1 MDKPLLP
8 DNEKARLG
16 ALKALNILD
25 TQSEESLDRVTRL
38 AQYLFDVPIA
48 LISLVDEHR
57 QWFKSC
63 IGVNVRETPRD
74 ISFCGHAILDDEPL
88 VICDAL
94 DDPRFADNPLVLNT
108 PNIRFYAGYPIKLT
122 DGMCIGTLCIID
134 IKPRQFST
142 EDTQALKDLALITQ
156 REISIQQLA
165 TRDEL
170 TNIPNRRG
178 FILMAER
185 YLDLCIRQQLN
196 AIVIFI
202 DLDSFKPINDLYGH
216 AEGDRVLHLF
226 AKVISSSCRKSDL
239 FGRFGGDE
247 FVLLLTQ
254 LTLSECQLLLSR
266 IKASASNLHESLANV
281 DTFSFSF
288 GIAEFDPKQ
297 PLELEQ
303 LLQIADADMYKNKA
317 AKKAGLPF

>member
-1 MDKPLLP
+1 MDKPLFP
-8 DNEKARLG
+8 DNEDVRLA
-16 ALKALNILD
+16 ALRALNILD

-38 AQYLFDVPIA
+38 AKYLFDVPIS
-48 LISLVDEHR
+48 LISLVDEDR

-63 IGVNVRETPRD
+63 IGLDVKETSRD
-74 ISFCGHAILDDEPL
+74 ISFCGHAILDDNPL

-94 DDPRFADNPLVLNT
+94 NDPRFADNPLVLNA
-108 PNIRFYAGYPIKLT
+108 PNIRFYAGYPIKLSN
-122 DGMCIGTLCIID
+122 GLCIGTLCIID
-134 IKPRQFST
+134 IKPREFSS

-156 REISIQQLA
+156 REISITQLA

-185 YLDLCIRQQLN
+185 YLDLCIRQQLR

-202 DLDSFKPINDLYGH
+202 DLDSFKPINDKYGH
-216 AEGDRVLHLF
+216 AEGDRVLNLF
-226 AKVISSSCRKSDL
+226 ASVISSSCRKSDL

-254 LTLSECQLLLSR
+254 VTLNECQLLISR
-266 IKASASNLHESLANV
+266 IEESACKLNESLPMIA
-281 DTFSFSF
+281 TFSFSF
-288 GIAEFDPKQ
+288 GVAEFDPQQ
-297 PLELEQ
+297 PLELEE

-317 AKKAGLPF
+317 AKKAS

>member
-1 MDKPLLP
+1 MDKPLLS
-8 DNEKARLG
+8 DNEDVRLA

-38 AQYLFDVPIA
+38 AKYLFDVPIS
-48 LISLVDEHR
+48 LISLVDEDR

-63 IGVNVRETPRD
+63 IGLDVKETPRD

-108 PNIRFYAGYPIKLT
+108 PKIRFYAGYPIKLSE
-122 DGMCIGTLCIID
+122 GVRIGTLCIID
-134 IKPRQFST
+134 IKPRDFSS

-156 REISIQQLA
+156 REISIMQLA

-178 FILMAER
+178 FTLMAER
-185 YLDLCIRQQLN
+185 YLDLCIRQQLS

-202 DLDSFKPINDLYGH
+202 DLDSFKPINDKYGH
-216 AEGDRVLHLF
+216 AEGDRVLQLF
-226 AKVISSSCRKSDL
+226 ASILGTLCRKSDL

-254 LTLSECQLLLSR
+254 VTLSEYQLLISR
-266 IKASASNLHESLANV
+266 IKERAATLNVSLPSATTL
-281 DTFSFSF
+281 SFSF
-288 GIAEFDPKQ
+288 GVAEFNPRQ
-297 PLELEQ
+297 PLELEE
-303 LLQIADADMYKNKA
+303 LLQIADVDMYKNKA
-317 AKKAGLPF
+317 AKKAC

>member
-8 DNEKARLG
+8 DNEDVRLAG
-16 ALKALNILD
+16 LRALNILD

-38 AQYLFDVPIA
+38 AKYLFDVPIS
-48 LISLVDEHR
+48 LISLVDEDR

-63 IGVNVRETPRD
+63 IGLDVKETPRD
-74 ISFCGHAILDDEPL
+74 ISFCGHAILDDDPL
-88 VICDAL
+88 VICDTLA
-94 DDPRFADNPLVLNT
+94 DPRFADNPLVLNT
-108 PNIRFYAGYPIKLT
+108 PKIRFYAGYPIKLSE
-122 DGMCIGTLCIID
+122 GVRIGTLCIID
-134 IKPRQFST
+134 IKPRAFSN
-142 EDTQALKDLALITQ
+142 EDKQALKDLTLITQ
-156 REISIQQLA
+156 REISIMQLA

-185 YLDLCIRQQLN
+185 YLDLCIRQQFN

-202 DLDSFKPINDLYGH
+202 DLDSFKPINDKYGH
-216 AEGDRVLHLF
+216 AEGDRVLQLF
-226 AKVISSSCRKSDL
+226 ASIISSLCRKSDL

-254 LTLSECQLLLSR
+254 VTLSECQRLISR
-266 IKASASNLHESLANV
+266 IEKSAATLNLSLPSSTTV
-281 DTFSFSF
+281 SFSF
-288 GIAEFDPKQ
+288 GVAEFNPRQ

-303 LLQIADADMYKNKA
+303 LLQIADSDMYKNKE
-317 AKKAGLPF
+317 AKKAS